1 MYSPPDLK
9 QQKYGLLKQ
18 QKHGLLHQHILYN
31 LLSGIQAM
39 CSGCEAL
46 VISHERICAC
56 VIDVYDMACC
66 TLHCHDDL
74 FFCIVC
80 YSTASSFTRDKHKC
94 HIVTTASNGQLQ
106 NLPAHVPVAR
116 TCPRSSCRT
125 GSSAIWQY
133 VHQNATRRAGLQA
146 SFGLS

>member
-1 MYSPPDLK
+1 MCSPPSLK

-56 VIDVYDMACC
+56 VYDVYDMACC

-80 YSTASSFTRDKHKC
+80 YSTASSFTRDTSSILSQQRQMDNCK
-94 HIVTTASNGQLQ
+94 IFLRMY
-106 NLPAHVPVAR
+106 LWHVRVREAAAEQAAAQF
-116 TCPRSSCRT
+116 
-125 GSSAIWQY
+125 GSMYIKMQQDEQVYRLLLA
-133 VHQNATRRAGLQA
+133 
-146 SFGLS
+146 